1 MKYRG
6 YVPNPSA
13 AGLAFVL
20 PQTQYGLAMVIGATG
35 AHFWRK
41 RNPTHF
47 EGCAFGASTLS
58 VTLLIASLGRGHACW
73 GGHWWRRP
81 GCPPGRRR
89 CGRGLRHRRW
99 LPYGRLLSASLTSST

>member
-47 EGCAFGASTLS
+47 EGCAFGASTLF
-58 VTLLIASLGRGHACW
+58 VTLLTYVALAAGMLAGEGI
-73 GGHWWRRP
+73 GGVVQAVLQVAGVAGEGFGTVA
-81 GCPPGRRR
+81 GCPQGG
-89 CGRGLRHRRW
+89 C
-99 LPYGRLLSASLTSST
+99 